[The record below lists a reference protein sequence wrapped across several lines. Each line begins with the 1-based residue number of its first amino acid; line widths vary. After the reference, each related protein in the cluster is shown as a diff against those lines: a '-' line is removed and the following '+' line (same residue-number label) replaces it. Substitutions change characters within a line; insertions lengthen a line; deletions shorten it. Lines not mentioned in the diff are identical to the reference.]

1 MILII
6 GTKALSREEIEKAR
20 LFLKKIKPILATN
33 ECIFRQSEKN
43 REFDRCCPIM
53 HEEKVNII
61 KSLEEHDCIKIEPNN
76 NPRYTDSEVYV
87 FSKDCKLFIYGEEEI
102 LTLYIKM
109 YVQESSNYDVVIGI
123 SFHQEGMHG

>member
-1 MILII
+1 MSAFLDRAKRIENLI
-6 GTKALSREEIEKAR
+6 GVV
-20 LFLKKIKPILATN
+20 
-33 ECIFRQSEKN
+33 
-43 REFDRCCPIM
+43 
-53 HEEKVNII
+53 H
-61 KSLEEHDCIKIEPNN
+61 LEEHDCIKIEPNN

-109 YVQESSNYDVVIGI
+109 YVQESSNYDVVIVI

>member
-1 MILII
+1 
-6 GTKALSREEIEKAR
+6 
-20 LFLKKIKPILATN
+20 
-33 ECIFRQSEKN
+33 
-43 REFDRCCPIM
+43 M

-61 KSLEEHDCIKIEPNN
+61 KSLEKHDCIKIEPNN

-109 YVQESSNYDVVIGI
+109 YVQESSNYDVVIVIFFTKRVCMGD
-123 SFHQEGMHG
+123 

>member
-87 FSKDCKLFIYGEEEI
+87 FSKDCKLFIANS
-102 LTLYIKM
+102 LFMVKKK
-109 YVQESSNYDVVIGI
+109 S
-123 SFHQEGMHG
+123 